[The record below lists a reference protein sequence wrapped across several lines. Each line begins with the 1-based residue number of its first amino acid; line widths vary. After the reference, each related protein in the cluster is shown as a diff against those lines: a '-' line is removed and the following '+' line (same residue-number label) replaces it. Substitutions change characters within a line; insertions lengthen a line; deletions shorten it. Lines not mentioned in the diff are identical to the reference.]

1 MGKFN
6 MAYITPLFLLSLL
19 RREHLKNVEKIN
31 VKCQTS
37 TLQYERIV
45 TYATNYECWLAV
57 DKVTT
62 MKRELFLDY
71 SMV

>member
-1 MGKFN
+1 

-57 DKVTT
+57 
-62 MKRELFLDY
+62 
-71 SMV
+71 